1 MRFVLSEF
9 TKAPKHYKITQRIET
24 AAGLVWKEIASV
36 SKRSTAFFYMTLL
49 EKLSK

>member
-24 AAGLVWKEIASV
+24 SAGLVWKEVATIT
-36 SKRSTAFFYMTLL
+36 KRNTAFFYMDLL

>member
-9 TKAPKHYKITQRIET
+9 TKDPIPYKINQRIET
-24 AAGLVWKEIASV
+24 ATGVIWKEIAAV